1 MRGRI
6 RSGNSNRRD
15 FRSRRQQRSGNFRF
29 VRRGDRDSFRSNRR
43 NFNSRRTKFSKPYRK
58 RENLN
63 QEKLDDDL
71 DNYFERKGGDSL
83 KDRLDNDLEMYKKN
97 APMNEN
103 LKKEVI
109 SLPPQQKEEEKKEA
123 EPPKENVEMKTEEPQ
138 NEEPKK

>member
-1 MRGRI
+1 MRGRN

-29 VRRGDRDSFRSNRR
+29 VRRGESNSFRSNRR
-43 NFNSRRTKFSKPYRK
+43 NFNSRRIKFSKPYRK

-109 SLPPQQKEEEKKEA
+109 SLPPQQKEEEKKRSGTTQG
-123 EPPKENVEMKTEEPQ
+123 KC
-138 NEEPKK
+138 